1 MALAKSALTARE
13 ARLAAS
19 SITWI
24 FSGSTGRL
32 GSKNRIVRRLPTTCL
47 NSMPA
52 SLSPVANSPLR
63 GQHGDG
69 HRRRVGAEETAT
81 VLGQR
86 PRRLARPAP
95 AAELI
100 GQLDELPASGR
111 ADRMPLG
118 QQATAEVDRDL
129 PAERGR

>member
-24 FSGSTGRL
+24 FSSSTGRL

-52 SLSPVANSPLR
+52 SLSPVANAPLR
-63 GQHGDG
+63 GQHRDD
-69 HRRRVGAEETAT
+69 HRRRAGADEPAA

-86 PRRLARPAP
+86 HPCPRRPARPAP
-95 AAELI
+95 AAALI
-100 GQLDELPASGR
+100 APPAR
-111 ADRMPLG
+111 P
-118 QQATAEVDRDL
+118 
-129 PAERGR
+129 PAA